1 MATVDSMALLE
12 LLQKCGMDGDVD
24 FLREA
29 TRTLVQALMDAEV
42 SAQIGA
48 ERHERSPD
56 RQTQRNGYR
65 QRDWDTRVGTL
76 SLNIPKVRKG
86 TYFPSL
92 LAHRKR
98 SEQALL
104 SVVQEAYVHGVSTRK
119 VDDLVKAMGIDGIS
133 KSEVSRMCQD
143 LDVGVKSFRERRFE
157 THYPYVWLDA
167 TFPKVRE
174 GGRVMSM
181 ALVIAIGVKETGER
195 EVLGFDLGLSEEGA
209 FWTSFLRS
217 LVQRGLRGVKL
228 CISDAHEGLKQAISS
243 VLVGSSWQRCR
254 VHVMR
259 NILSQVPRKSQG
271 MASAVIKTIFAQEN
285 RQAAQAAAVKAV
297 LGLRDRF
304 PKAADV
310 LEHSIDDV
318 LTFMDF
324 PTEHWTQISN
334 TNVLERLNREIR
346 RRTNVVGIFPNREAT
361 LRLVG
366 PLLQEIDEDWMVGNR
381 AMSKSSMM
389 KLRPPGEVNE
399 LTAESLL
406 LK

>member
-1 MATVDSMALLE
+1 M
-12 LLQKCGMDGDVD
+12 
-24 FLREA
+24 
-29 TRTLVQALMDAEV
+29 
-42 SAQIGA
+42 
-48 ERHERSPD
+48 
-56 RQTQRNGYR
+56 
-65 QRDWDTRVGTL
+65 
-76 SLNIPKVRKG
+76 RKG

-143 LDVGVKSFRERRFE
+143 LDV
-157 THYPYVWLDA
+157 
-167 TFPKVRE
+167 
-174 GGRVMSM
+174 
-181 ALVIAIGVKETGER
+181 GVKETGER